1 MLRSWQLTTYSMV
14 WEGALSKR
22 TLVRHLVVPFA
33 LLSTYSQEPIR
44 AGSLFMA
51 ETELV
56 IELVHFGDDPSDPRR
71 AELLCISLAKLTDET
86 AIQALRT
93 ILMNI

>member
-33 LLSTYSQEPIR
+33 LLSTWSQGPVR
-44 AGSLFMA
+44 AGSLLMA
-51 ETELV
+51 ETELAL
-56 IELVHFGDDPSDPRR
+56 ELVDFGDDPSDPRW
-71 AELLCISLAKLTDET
+71 AELLCISLAMLMDET
-86 AIQALRT
+86 AIQALST

>member
-1 MLRSWQLTTYSMV
+1 
-14 WEGALSKR
+14 
-22 TLVRHLVVPFA
+22 
-33 LLSTYSQEPIR
+33 
-44 AGSLFMA
+44 MA

-56 IELVHFGDDPSDPRR
+56 IELVDLGDDPSDPRW

-86 AIQALRT
+86 AIQALST